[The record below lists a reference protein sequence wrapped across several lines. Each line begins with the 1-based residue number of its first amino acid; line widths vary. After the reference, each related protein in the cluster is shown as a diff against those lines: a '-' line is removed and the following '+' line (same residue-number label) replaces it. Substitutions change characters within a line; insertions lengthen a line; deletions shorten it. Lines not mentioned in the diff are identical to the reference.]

1 MTANSHQLDELLKI
15 NSIQCLP
22 YRPIY
27 RDARLHVAVMSYAV
41 AFLAMTGTGNTITP
55 YVATMYFL
63 FAVVLA
69 FHIALSY
76 CYRPTLL
83 SYSPLNNNNNDFR
96 PNSKQVW
103 LYVIFFGF
111 NIVNLISHLRL
122 DRYNVI
128 ILIFQSGLIH
138 FSIAAT
144 QIQFCSCC
152 LRRNTGNGALLAQI
166 TRDLLSFLHESH
178 LFALIVLFV

>member
-1 MTANSHQLDELLKI
+1 MTANPHQLDELLKI

-27 RDARLHVAVMSYAV
+27 RDARLHVAIMSYAV
-41 AFLAMTGTGNTITP
+41 AFLAMTGTGNIITP

-76 CYRPTLL
+76 CYRRTLP
-83 SYSPLNNNNNDFR
+83 SHSTLNDNNGFR
-96 PNSKQVW
+96 PHSRQVW
-103 LYVIFFGF
+103 LYVIFSGF

-144 QIQFCSCC
+144 QIQFLSCC
-152 LRRNTGNGALLAQI
+152 LRRNTGYSALLAQI

-178 LFALIVLFV
+178 LFVLIVLFV